1 MKYRLIKV
9 NPNPI
14 FWDCSDLYI
23 EDTETGEVL
32 VADAVKI
39 WEDDQESL
47 EEMFEAVK
55 NGEWE

>member
-1 MKYRLIKV
+1 MKYQLIKV
-9 NPNPI
+9 KPNPI
-14 FWDCSDLYI
+14 FWGCFDLYI

-55 NGEWE
+55 NGEW

>member
-1 MKYRLIKV
+1 MKYQLIKV
-9 NPNPI
+9 KPNAI